1 MGTVFAGFELTS
13 AAGVIG
19 RPSGGLT
26 VMMDRLRTTRITN
39 SPRAVRNPRF
49 PCSWRWQLR
58 SWGDGWCCS
67 PLRPMLTSSPGGAT
81 RFNFPLYSR
90 WTLPW
95 APSDASQRCAAPST
109 SRTLLVLPTHPTIE
123 LTNTAPPSACSSVI
137 ESGAVNGRRSKFRR
151 SGSMT
156 ARCCRRHQPCRAP
169 HLLPSHPRSGWCLGP
184 ACDGCTADEDHR
196 APQPQREHYPRQ
208 RPHTH
213 ASAGVRRADSEE
225 PA

>member
-95 APSDASQRCAAPST
+95 APSDASQ
-109 SRTLLVLPTHPTIE
+109 
-123 LTNTAPPSACSSVI
+123 SVI

>member
-26 VMMDRLRTTRITN
+26 VMMDRLRTTRIAN

-49 PCSWRWQLR
+49 PCSWCWQLR

-123 LTNTAPPSACSSVI
+123 LTNTAPPSARSSVI

-184 ACDGCTADEDHR
+184 ACDGCTADDHR
-196 APQPQREHYPRQ
+196 APEPQREHYPRQ

-213 ASAGVRRADSEE
+213 ASSGARRADSEE